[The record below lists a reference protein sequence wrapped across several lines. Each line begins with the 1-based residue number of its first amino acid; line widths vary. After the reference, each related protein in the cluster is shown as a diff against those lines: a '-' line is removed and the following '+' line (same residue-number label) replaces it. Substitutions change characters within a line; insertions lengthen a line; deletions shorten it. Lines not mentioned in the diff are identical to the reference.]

1 MPYLKQQKKN
11 KKHYKSIA
19 FQKGQTL
26 TEYLVIAVALLT
38 VWGII
43 DVSMNLLRE
52 HHDEY
57 TWSITQPFF

>member
-1 MPYLKQQKKN
+1 MHYRKQKN
-11 KKHYKSIA
+11 KKILYKSIA

-26 TEYLVIAVALLT
+26 TEYLVVALSLLA

-43 DVSMNLLRE
+43 DVAMGLLRE

>member
-1 MPYLKQQKKN
+1 MPYKLAVRQR
-11 KKHYKSIA
+11 
-19 FQKGQTL
+19 GQTT
-26 TEYLVIAVALLT
+26 TEYLVVGFALLA

-43 DVSMNLLRE
+43 DVVMGLLRE